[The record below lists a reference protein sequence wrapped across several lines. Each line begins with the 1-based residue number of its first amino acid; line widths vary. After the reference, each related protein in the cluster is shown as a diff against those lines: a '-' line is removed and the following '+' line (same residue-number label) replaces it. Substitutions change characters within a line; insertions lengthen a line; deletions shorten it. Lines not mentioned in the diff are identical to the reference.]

1 MSKNSS
7 LLFLLIII
15 IFLISRSNS
24 FVTKVSKEKV
34 KRVREVKNTT
44 NIEEEQEDYFDDYPN
59 DFGGYSSERNE
70 FISKMNK
77 VFSKNKIKK
86 DTILSKK
93 KLQKVFLELFDDSIP
108 KKNEEEMTEEELKN
122 KEYYDNVLDETFI
135 KLTEDYND
143 EEGYNY
149 TTIKE
154 MLDPDRIG
162 RTMDEIFDLM
172 PPMFD
177 DGL

>member
-1 MSKNSS
+1 
-7 LLFLLIII
+7 
-15 IFLISRSNS
+15 
-24 FVTKVSKEKV
+24 
-34 KRVREVKNTT
+34 
-44 NIEEEQEDYFDDYPN
+44 
-59 DFGGYSSERNE
+59 
-70 FISKMNK
+70 
-77 VFSKNKIKK
+77 
-86 DTILSKK
+86 
-93 KLQKVFLELFDDSIP
+93 
-108 KKNEEEMTEEELKN
+108 MTEEELKN

-162 RTMDEIFDLM
+162 RTMDDIFDLM

>member
-7 LLFLLIII
+7 LLFLLISI
-15 IFLISRSNS
+15 IFLISHSNS

-86 DTILSKK
+86 DTVLSKK
-93 KLQKVFLELFDDSIP
+93 KITKSFF
-108 KKNEEEMTEEELKN
+108 
-122 KEYYDNVLDETFI
+122 
-135 KLTEDYND
+135 
-143 EEGYNY
+143 
-149 TTIKE
+149 
-154 MLDPDRIG
+154 RI
-162 RTMDEIFDLM
+162 I
-172 PPMFD
+172 
-177 DGL
+177 